1 MAMDLSDRPAVLGMQ
16 KARFETAGGVTLL
29 DNISVTFRA
38 GCLTAIV
45 GHNGSGKSTALK
57 MLAGLN
63 KPTGGAVTLDGDDV
77 GRFSA
82 REFAKSV
89 AYLAQDPGHGADYT
103 VEELIALGR
112 YPWHG
117 PFGRL
122 RERDKQ
128 AIERAILLTGLEA
141 LRKRAVST
149 LSGGE
154 RQRAW
159 IAVTLAQQAS
169 CLLLDEP
176 ISALDLSH
184 QYEILLLLEQ
194 LCKQDGLCIVA
205 VLHDINL
212 AARFADHIVA
222 LKGGKLIAD
231 APPDTIMQPDMLR
244 DIFGMDMLVQS
255 HPTHGH
261 SIALANV

>member
-16 KARFETAGGVTLL
+16 KARFETARGVTLL

-63 KPTGGAVTLDGDDV
+63 KPTSGAVTLDGNDV

-128 AIERAILLTGLEA
+128 SIERAILLTGLEA

-212 AARFADHIVA
+212 AARFADHI
-222 LKGGKLIAD
+222 
-231 APPDTIMQPDMLR
+231 
-244 DIFGMDMLVQS
+244 
-255 HPTHGH
+255 
-261 SIALANV
+261 IALHAGAIFTTGSPAEVVTRNNMEQVFDLKCQIISDPVHGTPHVIPE